1 MCFSIWLIRASRGF
15 TKRNK
20 WELLIKICFRIS
32 HTPRLQR
39 NRNFIRPSFAG
50 TSREFAESRFN
61 HKTGIWSA
69 GLSWSHAI
77 PAHGTSWTKV
87 EKCGLIRDF
96 VRISQILCWNR
107 LSANQEYEEN
117 EWRFNFAQVENFL
130 SQKNLMFG
138 WIWGG
143 ESRPQNVSADV
154 LFFKFLFMDLAPT
167 MVRKSMNSKDM
178 KASWTR
184 FPFWLAISRFH
195 HYLVVGFVTS

>member
-1 MCFSIWLIRASRGF
+1 MLSDR
-15 TKRNK
+15 
-20 WELLIKICFRIS
+20 

-96 VRISQILCWNR
+96 VRISRILCWNR

-143 ESRPQNVSADV
+143 KAVHKTCQLTCYFFISFYGSCTNYGKEINEFERHESFLDAFSLLISDQPVSS
-154 LFFKFLFMDLAPT
+154 LFG
-167 MVRKSMNSKDM
+167 
-178 KASWTR
+178 
-184 FPFWLAISRFH
+184 SRFR
-195 HYLVVGFVTS
+195 YKLIWKSFTVWYVYCLNASASLLK